1 MTINA
6 RILMNKRNGIPE
18 EEITAKQMQQNYTDK
33 QRFIRQLITSLLK
46 ITLAHSPAYYACD
59 QSDMQ

>member
-1 MTINA
+1 
-6 RILMNKRNGIPE
+6 MNKRNGIPE